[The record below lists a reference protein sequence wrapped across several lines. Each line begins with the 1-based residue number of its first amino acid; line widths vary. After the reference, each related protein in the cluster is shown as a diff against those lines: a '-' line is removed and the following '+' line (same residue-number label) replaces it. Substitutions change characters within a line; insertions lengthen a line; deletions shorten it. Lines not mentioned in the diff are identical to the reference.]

1 MNGPLGRQGNHQHTA
16 NIIHTDTELNRQFEG
31 FCNQEFNDSVYDS
44 STRMSQDDQKA
55 LKIMGGTIRK
65 NNGHYEIVLPWKN
78 YPPCL
83 QNNKPVAEHR
93 LKLLKK
99 RLDRDP
105 VTLEKYKQFMNDL
118 LQKGYATAVQNN
130 DCGPLCT
137 HWYLPHHPVYH
148 PQKPDKIRV
157 VLDCSARY
165 RGTSLNGQL
174 LQWPDLTNSLVGVLT
189 RFREEPV
196 AFISDVESMFY
207 QVHVR
212 SSDCDAL
219 RFLWWPDGD
228 LDRTLEE
235 FQMNVHLFG
244 GASSP
249 SCASFALRKTAED
262 YQTEF
267 YPSLLKQ
274 FEGTSTLMTA

>member
-1 MNGPLGRQGNHQHTA
+1 
-16 NIIHTDTELNRQFEG
+16 
-31 FCNQEFNDSVYDS
+31 
-44 STRMSQDDQKA
+44 
-55 LKIMGGTIRK
+55 
-65 NNGHYEIVLPWKN
+65 
-78 YPPCL
+78 
-83 QNNKPVAEHR
+83 
-93 LKLLKK
+93 
-99 RLDRDP
+99 
-105 VTLEKYKQFMNDL
+105 MNDL
-118 LQKGYATAVQNN
+118 LQKGYATPVQNN
-130 DCGPLCT
+130 DPGPLGT

-157 VLDCSARY
+157 VFDCSAKY
-165 RGTSLNGQL
+165 RGTSLNDQL
-174 LQWPDLTNSLVGVLT
+174 LQGPDLTNSLVGVLT

-196 AFISDVESMFY
+196 AFMSDVESMFY

-228 LDRTLEE
+228 LDRAPEE

-262 YQTEF
+262 YKTEF
-267 YPSLLKQ
+267 DPITAETVRRNFYVDDCLKSLQSDAKAIQLASQ
-274 FEGTSTLMTA
+274 LR